1 MISALNASPQAFWQ
15 TRPARGSLYQRT
27 EEKMETNANTGLMAK
42 LATLDAVSA
51 YLQGIVDG
59 LEAAGALRKQQATA
73 S

>member
-1 MISALNASPQAFWQ
+1 
-15 TRPARGSLYQRT
+15 
-27 EEKMETNANTGLMAK
+27 METNANANTGLMAK

-59 LEAAGALRKQQATA
+59 LEAAGALRKQQAAA